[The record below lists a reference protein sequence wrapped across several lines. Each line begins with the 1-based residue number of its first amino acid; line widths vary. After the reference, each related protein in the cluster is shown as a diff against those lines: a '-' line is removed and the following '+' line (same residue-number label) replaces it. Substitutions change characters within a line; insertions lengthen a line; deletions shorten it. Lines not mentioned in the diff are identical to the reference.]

1 MTGDGGGAATAGDG
15 DGTVTR
21 DGGGAT
27 AGDFSGLLARRTS
40 WGRSDAIDRILSAA
54 NAPGVLSMAG
64 GIPAP
69 DSFPVARLAEVT
81 DRVLSRSA
89 ASALQYAPTAGTT
102 AMREAVA
109 RRAGETGAPVGPERA
124 MVTGGSQ
131 QGLDLVA
138 RTLLDEGDLV
148 ALDDPSYLGAVQS
161 FRGAGARLLPLP
173 TDRDGM
179 RTDVLAERLAAGA
192 RPKLVYVVP
201 HFHNPTGGVLTTERR
216 RDLAALADRYGFLIV
231 EDDPYGDLAFEG
243 ERLPSTDV
251 HGDRVIRLM
260 SLSKTLC
267 PGFRVAG
274 LTAPAGLLGEL
285 VAAKQSSDL
294 QTNTFG
300 QHVLAELLGDPAF
313 LPAHLARLR
322 ALYGG
327 KARATAALLRERL
340 PWLGFEDPRG
350 GLFFWCSVDDP
361 RVTSDLLYEHALA
374 QGLALVPG
382 APFCVEQDGS
392 RLLRL
397 SFATLDEEQRREG
410 VSRLAT
416 AFDKARADA
425 Y

>member
-1 MTGDGGGAATAGDG
+1 MTGGG

-21 DGGGAT
+21 GGGGEGVAP
-27 AGDFSGLLARRTS
+27 GDFTHLLARRTS

-81 DRVLSRSA
+81 DRILSRSA
-89 ASALQYAPTAGTT
+89 AAALQYAPTAGTA

-201 HFHNPTGGVLTTERR
+201 HFHNPTGGVLTEERR

-231 EDDPYGDLAFEG
+231 EDDPYGDLAFDG

-274 LTAPAGLLGEL
+274 LTAPAGLVREL

-322 ALYGG
+322 TLYGD

-340 PWLGFEDPRG
+340 PWLGFDDPRG

-382 APFCVEQDGS
+382 APFCIEQDGS

-425 Y
+425 H

>member
-1 MTGDGGGAATAGDG
+1 MTGGG

-21 DGGGAT
+21 GGGDEGVAP
-27 AGDFSGLLARRTS
+27 GDFTHLLARRTS

-81 DRVLSRSA
+81 DRILSRSA
-89 ASALQYAPTAGTT
+89 AAALQYAPTAGTA

-201 HFHNPTGGVLTTERR
+201 HFHNPTGGVLTEERR

-231 EDDPYGDLAFEG
+231 EDDPYGDLAFDG
-243 ERLPSTDV
+243 ERLPSTDA

-274 LTAPAGLLGEL
+274 LTAPAGLVREL

-322 ALYGG
+322 TLYGD

-340 PWLGFEDPRG
+340 PWLGFDDPRG

-382 APFCVEQDGS
+382 APFCIEQDGS

-425 Y
+425 H

>member
-1 MTGDGGGAATAGDG
+1 MTGGG

-21 DGGGAT
+21 GGGGEGVAP
-27 AGDFSGLLARRTS
+27 GDFTHLLARRTS

-81 DRVLSRSA
+81 DRILSRSTA
-89 ASALQYAPTAGTT
+89 AALQYAPTAGTA

-201 HFHNPTGGVLTTERR
+201 HFHNPTGGVLTEERR

-231 EDDPYGDLAFEG
+231 EDDPYGDLAFDG

-274 LTAPAGLLGEL
+274 LTAPAGLVREL

-322 ALYGG
+322 TLYGD

-340 PWLGFEDPRG
+340 PWLGFDDPRG

-382 APFCVEQDGS
+382 APFCIEQDGS

-425 Y
+425 H

>member
-1 MTGDGGGAATAGDG
+1 MTEDSS
-15 DGTVTR
+15 
-21 DGGGAT
+21 
-27 AGDFSGLLARRTS
+27 GDFSGLLARRTS

-81 DRVLSRSA
+81 DRVLSRSG
-89 ASALQYAPTAGTT
+89 ASALQYAPTAGT
-102 AMREAVA
+102 APMREAVA
-109 RRAGETGAPVGPERA
+109 RRAGETGAAVGPERA

-179 RTDVLAERLAAGA
+179 RVDVLAERLATGA

-216 RDLAALADRYGFLIV
+216 RELAALADRYGFLIV
-231 EDDPYGDLAFEG
+231 EDDPYGDLAFDG

-322 ALYGG
+322 TLYGD

-340 PWLGFEDPRG
+340 PWLVFDDPRG

-361 RVTSDLLYEHALA
+361 RVTSDLLYAHALA

-382 APFCVEQDGS
+382 APFCIEQDGS

>member
-1 MTGDGGGAATAGDG
+1 MTEGSS
-15 DGTVTR
+15 
-21 DGGGAT
+21 
-27 AGDFSGLLARRTS
+27 GDFSGLLARRTS

-81 DRVLSRSA
+81 DRILSRSA
-89 ASALQYAPTAGTT
+89 ASALQYAPTAGT
-102 AMREAVA
+102 APMREAVA
-109 RRAGETGAPVGPERA
+109 RRAGETGAAVGPERA

-179 RTDVLAERLAAGA
+179 RVDVLAERLAAGA

-216 RDLAALADRYGFLIV
+216 RELAALADRYGFLIV
-231 EDDPYGDLAFEG
+231 EDDPYGDLAFDG

-285 VAAKQSSDL
+285 VAAKQSGDL

-300 QHVLAELLGDPAF
+300 QYVLAELLGDPAF

-322 ALYGG
+322 TLYGD

-340 PWLGFEDPRG
+340 PWLVFDDPRG

-382 APFCVEQDGS
+382 APFCIEQDGS

>member
-1 MTGDGGGAATAGDG
+1 MTETR
-15 DGTVTR
+15 GTGETR
-21 DGGGAT
+21 ETTTPGFGH
-27 AGDFSGLLARRTS
+27 LLARRTA
-40 WGRSDAIDRILSAA
+40 WGRSDAIGRILAAA

-69 DSFPVARLAEVT
+69 DSFPVARLAAVT

-89 ASALQYAPTAGTT
+89 AAALQYAPTEGVA

-109 RRAGETGAPVGPERA
+109 ARAGETGAAVGAERV
-124 MVTGGSQ
+124 MVTCGSQ

-148 ALDDPSYLGAVQS
+148 ALDDPGYLGAVQA

-179 RTDVLAERLAAGA
+179 RVDILEDRLAAGA

-201 HFHNPTGGVLTTERR
+201 HFHNPTGGVLDEERR
-216 RDLAALADRYGFLIV
+216 RALAGLAERYGFLVV
-231 EDDPYGDLAFEG
+231 EDDPYGDLAFDG

-251 HGDRVIRLM
+251 HSDRVIRLM

-267 PGFRVAG
+267 PGLRVAG
-274 LTAPAGLLGEL
+274 LTAPAGLIGEL

-300 QHVLAELLGDPAF
+300 QYVLAELLGDPSF
-313 LPAHLARLR
+313 LPAHLTRLR
-322 ALYGG
+322 TLYGD

-340 PWLGFEDPRG
+340 PWLVFDDPRG
-350 GLFFWCSVDDP
+350 GLFFWCTVDDP

-374 QGLALVPG
+374 QGIAIVPG
-382 APFCVEQDGS
+382 KPFCIEQDGS
-392 RLLRL
+392 RVLRL
-397 SFATLDEEQRREG
+397 SFATLDEEQRQEG
-410 VSRLAT
+410 VSRLAA
-416 AFDKARADA
+416 AFAKARADA
-425 Y
+425 G

>member
-1 MTGDGGGAATAGDG
+1 MTGGG

-21 DGGGAT
+21 GGGGEGVAP
-27 AGDFSGLLARRTS
+27 GDFTHLLARRAS

-81 DRVLSRSA
+81 DRILSRSA
-89 ASALQYAPTAGTT
+89 AAALQYAPTAGTA

-201 HFHNPTGGVLTTERR
+201 HFHNPTGGVLTEERR

-231 EDDPYGDLAFEG
+231 EDDPYGDLAFDG

-274 LTAPAGLLGEL
+274 LTAPAGLVREL

-322 ALYGG
+322 TLYGD

-340 PWLGFEDPRG
+340 PWLGFDDPRG

-382 APFCVEQDGS
+382 APFCIEQDGS

-425 Y
+425 H

>member
-1 MTGDGGGAATAGDG
+1 MTGDGGAAAT
-15 DGTVTR
+15 
-21 DGGGAT
+21 GGGGT
-27 AGDFSGLLARRTS
+27 AAEDFTHLLARRTAR
-40 WGRSDAIDRILSAA
+40 GRSDAIDRILSAA

-89 ASALQYAPTAGTT
+89 ASALQYAPTAGTA

-138 RTLLDEGDLV
+138 RTLLDEGDQV

-201 HFHNPTGGVLTTERR
+201 HFHNPTGGVLTEERR
-216 RDLAALADRYGFLIV
+216 RELAALADRYGFLIV

-274 LTAPAGLLGEL
+274 LTAPAGLVREL

-300 QHVLAELLGDPAF
+300 QHVLAELLGDPSF

-322 ALYGG
+322 TLYGD

-340 PWLGFEDPRG
+340 PWLGFDDPRG

-382 APFCVEQDGS
+382 APFCIEQDGS

-425 Y
+425 H

>member
-1 MTGDGGGAATAGDG
+1 MTEGSS
-15 DGTVTR
+15 
-21 DGGGAT
+21 
-27 AGDFSGLLARRTS
+27 GDFSGLLARRTS

-81 DRVLSRSA
+81 DRILSRSA
-89 ASALQYAPTAGTT
+89 ASALQYAPTAGT
-102 AMREAVA
+102 APMREAVA
-109 RRAGETGAPVGPERA
+109 RRAGETGAAVGPERA

-179 RTDVLAERLAAGA
+179 RVDVLAERLAAGA

-216 RDLAALADRYGFLIV
+216 RELAALADRYGFLIV
-231 EDDPYGDLAFEG
+231 EDDPYGDLAFDG

-285 VAAKQSSDL
+285 VAAKQSGDL

-300 QHVLAELLGDPAF
+300 QYVLAELLGDPAF

-322 ALYGG
+322 TLYGD

-340 PWLGFEDPRG
+340 PWLVFDDPRG

-382 APFCVEQDGS
+382 GPFCIEQDGS

>member
-1 MTGDGGGAATAGDG
+1 MTEAKAAKEAKGTAGP
-15 DGTVTR
+15 
-21 DGGGAT
+21 
-27 AGDFSGLLARRTS
+27 AGEFSHLLARRTA
-40 WGRSDAIDRILSAA
+40 WGRSDAIGRILSAA

-69 DSFPVARLAEVT
+69 DSFPVERLAEVT
-81 DRVLSRSA
+81 ARVFSRSA
-89 ASALQYAPTAGTT
+89 TSALQYAPTEGVP
-102 AMREAVA
+102 AMRRALA
-109 RRAGETGAPVGPERA
+109 ARAGETGAAVGVERV

-138 RTLLDEGDLV
+138 RTLLDEGDVV

-179 RTDVLAERLAAGA
+179 RVDVLEERLTAGV

-201 HFHNPTGGVLTTERR
+201 HFHNPTGGLLTEERR
-216 RDLAALADRYGFLIV
+216 RALGALAERYGFLVV

-251 HGDRVIRLM
+251 HSERVIRLM

-267 PGFRVAG
+267 PGLRVAG
-274 LTAPAGLLGEL
+274 LSAPAGLIGEL

-294 QTNTFG
+294 QTNTLG
-300 QHVLAELLGDPAF
+300 QYVLAELLGDPAF

-322 ALYGG
+322 TLYGD
-327 KARATAALLRERL
+327 KARATTALLRERL
-340 PWLGFEDPRG
+340 PWLLFDDPRG
-350 GLFFWCSVDDP
+350 GLFFWCTVDDP

-382 APFCVEQDGS
+382 APFCIERDGS
-392 RLLRL
+392 RMLRL

-410 VSRLAT
+410 VSRLET

-425 Y
+425 R

>member
-1 MTGDGGGAATAGDG
+1 MTGDGGAAAT
-15 DGTVTR
+15 
-21 DGGGAT
+21 GGGT
-27 AGDFSGLLARRTS
+27 AAEDFTHLLARRTS

-81 DRVLSRSA
+81 DRILSRSA
-89 ASALQYAPTAGTT
+89 ASALQYAPTAGTA

-138 RTLLDEGDLV
+138 RTLLDEGDQV

-201 HFHNPTGGVLTTERR
+201 HFHNPTGGVLTAERR
-216 RDLAALADRYGFLIV
+216 RDLAGLADRYGFLIV
-231 EDDPYGDLAFEG
+231 EDDPYGDLAFDG

-274 LTAPAGLLGEL
+274 LTAPAGLVREL

-322 ALYGG
+322 TLYGD

-340 PWLGFEDPRG
+340 PWLGFDDPRG

-382 APFCVEQDGS
+382 APFCIEQDGS

-410 VSRLAT
+410 ASRLAT

-425 Y
+425 H